1 MKKSN
6 LSQNPAKTSCHTKFV
21 HHVKYNFFQNSF
33 KLKENAVQMKTSS

>member
-6 LSQNPAKTSCHTKFV
+6 LSQNPAKCHTKFV
-21 HHVKYNFFQNSF
+21 NHVKYNFFQNSF